1 MSELRIIFGLMPRLR
16 NSRSARISWLIG
28 VLVALSLIVVV
39 PIHLNHR
46 FFPACKATNAGLRAA
61 HHTVV
66 DQPESRVE
74 ARIERAG
81 RAATP
86 DSVATAMLSAS
97 LARSTLPR
105 LTTAPPRV
113 QILRHLRIAPGYA
126 DDRDPLSHARSL
138 RV

>member
-28 VLVALSLIVVV
+28 VLVALSLTVVV

-105 LTTAPPRV
+105 LTTPPPRV
-113 QILRHLRIAPGYA
+113 QILRHLRIAPGHA
-126 DDRDPLSHARSL
+126 DDGDPLTHATSL

>member
-1 MSELRIIFGLMPRLR
+1 
-16 NSRSARISWLIG
+16 
-28 VLVALSLIVVV
+28 VLVVLSLTVVV

-46 FFPACKATNAGLRAA
+46 FFPAGKTTHAGLRAA

-66 DQPESRVE
+66 DQPESHVE

-113 QILRHLRIAPGYA
+113 QILRHLRIAPGHA
-126 DDRDPLSHARSL
+126 DDGDPLTHATSL